1 MNWKISYTSD
11 ILKRDALAALTV
23 AAISLPQAMAYALLA
38 GVDPRYGLYSA
49 IVVTFIASVFGSSS
63 HLVNGPTA
71 AISLV
76 VFTALAHFDPDQRA
90 EAAQA
95 MLLLAVMVGSIQILI
110 AVFRLGDLTR
120 YISESVILGFMTAAS
135 IQLGIG
141 QISNALGVRN
151 IGTGYQHLL
160 YRLWLTLT
168 EGDPI
173 NLKAVAI
180 AAVTLVLALY
190 LRRVVRRHK
199 LPQFDMIASLVLV
212 AFGAFLL
219 GWTVPGA
226 DGKAA
231 LRVAGAVP
239 NSLPSPSIPDINL
252 NWIPE
257 LLSDAFAIAFLGLL
271 EALAIA
277 KSIANQTKQQLDY
290 NRQILAE
297 GILRDELQR
306 FLSEELR
313 LSLSMEKTKVTHL
326 NEGFVFLGFQ
336 IKRGP
341 AMNGGMTTRVLI
353 PSKAIKKHLDVLKA
367 AFSPSTHEDSSGTKA
382 GRYWRDE
389 SGTTLGT
396 KAGRYWGRKRDD
408 IGDESGTIL
417 GTKAGRYWGRKR
429 DDIGKLGGPAD
440 V

>member
-1 MNWKISYTSD
+1 MD
-11 ILKRDALAALTV
+11 
-23 AAISLPQAMAYALLA
+23 
-38 GVDPRYGLYSA
+38 
-49 IVVTFIASVFGSSS
+49 
-63 HLVNGPTA
+63 
-71 AISLV
+71 
-76 VFTALAHFDPDQRA
+76 
-90 EAAQA
+90 
-95 MLLLAVMVGSIQILI
+95 
-110 AVFRLGDLTR
+110 
-120 YISESVILGFMTAAS
+120 
-135 IQLGIG
+135 
-141 QISNALGVRN
+141 
-151 IGTGYQHLL
+151 
-160 YRLWLTLT
+160 
-168 EGDPI
+168 
-173 NLKAVAI
+173 
-180 AAVTLVLALY
+180 
-190 LRRVVRRHK
+190 
-199 LPQFDMIASLVLV
+199 
-212 AFGAFLL
+212 
-219 GWTVPGA
+219 
-226 DGKAA
+226 
-231 LRVAGAVP
+231 
-239 NSLPSPSIPDINL
+239 
-252 NWIPE
+252 PE

-306 FLSEELR
+306 FLSEELH

>member
-1 MNWKISYTSD
+1 MRCWRGLIKIWSLLRNRRYLYRVGFRFFVPFGQRADRGYFTRRLYGD
-11 ILKRDALAALTV
+11 I
-23 AAISLPQAMAYALLA
+23 S
-38 GVDPRYGLYSA
+38 
-49 IVVTFIASVFGSSS
+49 
-63 HLVNGPTA
+63 
-71 AISLV
+71 
-76 VFTALAHFDPDQRA
+76 HFDPDQRA

-231 LRVAGAVP
+231 LRVAGEVP

-252 NWIPE
+252 NWIRSFY
-257 LLSDAFAIAFLGLL
+257 LTLSR
-271 EALAIA
+271 
-277 KSIANQTKQQLDY
+277 S
-290 NRQILAE
+290 
-297 GILRDELQR
+297 
-306 FLSEELR
+306 
-313 LSLSMEKTKVTHL
+313 LSL
-326 NEGFVFLGFQ
+326 
-336 IKRGP
+336 
-341 AMNGGMTTRVLI
+341 AC
-353 PSKAIKKHLDVLKA
+353 
-367 AFSPSTHEDSSGTKA
+367 
-382 GRYWRDE
+382 
-389 SGTTLGT
+389 
-396 KAGRYWGRKRDD
+396 
-408 IGDESGTIL
+408 
-417 GTKAGRYWGRKR
+417 
-429 DDIGKLGGPAD
+429 
-440 V
+440 